1 MPFPGEDRTLC
12 DPAQAVEHL
21 RKNLWHKKKTIIVK
35 SPNGGELLIPGGTFE
50 ITWKASSSIENV
62 KIILSSD
69 SGESYVDLIELFAPN
84 TGSYNWD
91 FIPAT
96 WVDATNRIRIL
107 DAVDSDVY
115 DHSNRDFSILNRPE
129 SPITLLMPNGGE
141 TWVAGTSREI
151 TWTALPTIEH
161 VKIEL
166 LLLDGNQEPEPVVIA
181 QSTRN
186 DGVFVWN
193 SIPVE
198 YVRKFCRVIV
208 SDAGDPA
215 LYDESDASFAILRPA
230 IHVLSPDG
238 GEDWEIGRSGE
249 IKWEA
254 SETIERVT
262 ILLSQNGGQ
271 TYLPIVASTPN
282 DGRYVWPAVA
292 ASEGSTCRIKV
303 VDPLTAVNDTSDS
316 NFAVLAG
323 SGPAPDVPSIQVVS
337 PNGGEILPAG
347 GDYEINWAATLVDEV
362 NIEVSIDGG
371 QSYAL
376 LDTQEEN
383 DGVYIWESISDA
395 YIGSFTRIRISDFY
409 NPTKYVDASDASF
422 TITAPTEIPAGSP
435 TI

>member
-1 MPFPGEDRTLC
+1 MTHTQHRSIKKLRSHLPNLVGLLLALSMIAIGCSGGGDGGGGFPFAVQTGTFTDSRVKGIAYKTRTRSGVTDEKGRFKYRKGEAIEFSVGDIPLGTKTVAKPSMTPVDLVMDAVGETHPAVVNICRFLQSLDEDRDIDDLITISSKIQEELKGRPPIDFTQAPESFSDDYGVKSLFEVLNLTHAFPREDRTLC

-96 WVDATNRIRIL
+96 WVGATNRIRIL

-198 YVRKFCRVIV
+198 YVGKFCRVIV

-215 LYDESDASFAILRPA
+215 LYDESDASLLFCGLRF
-230 IHVLSPDG
+230 
-238 GEDWEIGRSGE
+238 
-249 IKWEA
+249 
-254 SETIERVT
+254 
-262 ILLSQNGGQ
+262 
-271 TYLPIVASTPN
+271 
-282 DGRYVWPAVA
+282 
-292 ASEGSTCRIKV
+292 
-303 VDPLTAVNDTSDS
+303 TS
-316 NFAVLAG
+316 
-323 SGPAPDVPSIQVVS
+323 
-337 PNGGEILPAG
+337 
-347 GDYEINWAATLVDEV
+347 
-362 NIEVSIDGG
+362 
-371 QSYAL
+371 
-376 LDTQEEN
+376 
-383 DGVYIWESISDA
+383 
-395 YIGSFTRIRISDFY
+395 
-409 NPTKYVDASDASF
+409 
-422 TITAPTEIPAGSP
+422 
-435 TI
+435 